1 MNRSTLRIAIAILT
15 LATALI
21 HLYIAFINFQ
31 TGAFE
36 FQPMFLLNG
45 LGYLG
50 LMAALLMKLPFL
62 AGRER
67 LLHYAYMGYAAVTI
81 LGWVAFGARN
91 ILGYSDKIVEIL
103 LILALWQHLRLGEK
117 AAE

>member
-1 MNRSTLRIAIAILT
+1 
-15 LATALI
+15 
-21 HLYIAFINFQ
+21 
-31 TGAFE
+31 
-36 FQPMFLLNG
+36 MFLLNG

-50 LMAALLMKLPFL
+50 LMAALLTNLPFL

-117 AAE
+117 AA